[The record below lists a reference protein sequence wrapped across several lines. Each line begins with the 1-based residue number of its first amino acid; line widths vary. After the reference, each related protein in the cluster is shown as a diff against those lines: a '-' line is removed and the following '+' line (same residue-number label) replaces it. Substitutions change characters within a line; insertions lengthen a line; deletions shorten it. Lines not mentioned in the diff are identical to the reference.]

1 MKFSIANAHKSCED
15 LKRIYAFYVDF
26 LTKYASHILLLCIR
40 ISIGLVFLKSG
51 LTKIANIDNTIILFE
66 YEYELPLISPIVG
79 AYSSI
84 FAELTFGAAVI
95 AGFITRLSALPLII
109 MTLIIQ
115 LLVIQNPEH
124 FIWLMQLG
132 TLAVYGGGLLSVDGA
147 LCKFVCKNKK
157 K

>member
-15 LKRIYAFYVDF
+15 LKKFYGVYADF
-26 LTKYASHILLLCIR
+26 LTKYASHLLLLLLR
-40 ISIGLVFLKSG
+40 ISVGLVFLKSG
-51 LTKIANIDNTIILFE
+51 LTKIANVDNTIILFE

-84 FAELTFGAAVI
+84 FAELVFGSAVI
-95 AGFITRLSALPLII
+95 AGFVTRLSVVPLII

-115 LLVIQNPEH
+115 LLVVQNPEH
-124 FIWLMQLG
+124 FTWLFQLC
-132 TLAVYGGGLLSVDGA
+132 TLAIYGGGILSVDGV
-147 LCKFVCKNKK
+147 LCKFLCKNKK